1 MLLRITD
8 VGLCGKW
15 FDGVKPTLMANRW
28 AVDFVAHK
36 FALVGTPGTSSA
48 RLFMH
53 SCTRILNADT
63 FMDKFSMLHLHWLN

>member
-36 FALVGTPGTSSA
+36 FALVGTPGT
-48 RLFMH
+48 L
-53 SCTRILNADT
+53 
-63 FMDKFSMLHLHWLN
+63 